1 MPEVF
6 KNVDINFIH
15 IDDTEKLLK
24 QVLETKSIEKMIFLK
39 KEIEEVTI
47 KVE

>member
-1 MPEVF
+1 MDGNTTQQEEDEFIDALRDEMPEVF

-24 QVLETKSIEKMIFLK
+24 
-39 KEIEEVTI
+39 
-47 KVE
+47 